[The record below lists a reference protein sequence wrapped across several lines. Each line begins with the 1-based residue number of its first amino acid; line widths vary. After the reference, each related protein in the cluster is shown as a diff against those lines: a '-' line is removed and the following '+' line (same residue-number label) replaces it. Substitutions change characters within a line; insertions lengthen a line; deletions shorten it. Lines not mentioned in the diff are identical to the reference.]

1 MTRTQRLCGWDSC
14 VSPNLISVV
23 QRRLARQRYS
33 PLLIALSFV
42 GFTASLFAQTTLT
55 PGIVAFGSQPD
66 GVASAA
72 QTATFKNTGTIPLAI
87 HSIAITGANG
97 ADFIPGGNCPI
108 TPSTLGAGQSC
119 SITVAFSPSKAGA
132 EWAVLTVTPSAGGA
146 KSVILTG
153 TGVAPLT
160 LSPATLYLGAI
171 VVGATSAA
179 RTVTLTNHTNVAYQL
194 TIQPPAGFAVAN
206 NNCGTSIGAGAT
218 CTVSV
223 TFSPKALGLTSGTL
237 TFSDGA
243 KNSPQTVSL
252 NGTGTAAVT
261 LSVSNLG
268 FGTQSVGTTSATRT
282 VFLTNHLT
290 SGSLASTVAVS
301 GDFAIASNTCGTVAA
316 GSTCA
321 VGITFTPT
329 QVGSRTGTLTI
340 TNNAFGS
347 PETASLTGTGNSFGL
362 TSIAVTPANAS
373 IALGN
378 TQQFIATGTFAGT
391 FAGPAHTANLTASVT
406 WSSSATGVATISNSA
421 GNQGLATSVGAGT
434 STVTARLG
442 TISGSTGLTVTSGR
456 TLTSVTVTPAN
467 PSMVVASSQ
476 QFAATG
482 TYSDGSTQNLTTSA
496 TWSSSNS
503 AVAAVSNTAGTQG
516 VVTADSIGTATIKAV
531 FGGFT
536 GSTLVTV
543 TGGFVLTGTVTDP
556 RENHTA
562 TLLNNGMV
570 LIVGG
575 ADATGTTATAE
586 LYNPATGTFTATGS
600 LNTARVYHTATLLNN
615 GMVLIAGG
623 YNYAAGGD
631 LASAELYDPVAG
643 TFTVATGSLTTAREY
658 HTATLLGNGLVLIAG
673 GYSDSV
679 GFVPTAELYNPATG
693 MFTVATGTLNTP
705 RYAHSAT
712 LLNNGTVLIAAGE
725 SAIGFEASAEL
736 YVPTAETFSPTGS
749 LSMARDGHTATLLN
763 NGTVLIAGG
772 QNPTNAALADAELYN
787 PTAGTFAPTTGDLN
801 NARYYHTATLL
812 NNGTVLIAGGTNGL
826 SIAVAELY
834 DPIAGTFTNTASLN
848 TARSEHTATL
858 LSNGTVLI
866 AGGYTYPTDI
876 LASAAELYEPGSLT
890 PPSLVSI
897 AVTPGTSTLASGSA
911 QQFIATGTFSDN
923 STQQLASVTWSS
935 SNTAVAQVSND
946 ASNSGSAYGVAAG
959 TVTITATAGS
969 VKGSA
974 TLNVSAPAASLVLPR
989 QPEQRARMS
998 HSDAGE

>member
-1 MTRTQRLCGWDSC
+1 MSDRNWANWGDGLNARGGFDVTRTQRLCGWDSC

-261 LSVSNLG
+261 LSVGAIWGLG
-268 FGTQSVGTTSATRT
+268 RGPMGTTSATRT

-329 QVGSRTGTLTI
+329 QVGSRTGTLKN
-340 TNNAFGS
+340 TNNPFGS

-362 TSIAVTPANAS
+362 TSIAVTPAECLNCPWEY
-373 IALGN
+373 
-378 TQQFIATGTFAGT
+378 ATVYRDGHFRGT

-442 TISGSTGLTVTSGR
+442 TIRGSTGLTVTSGR

-503 AVAAVSNTAGTQG
+503 AVAALAIRPARRVWSRLTVSGQRPLR
-516 VVTADSIGTATIKAV
+516 AV

-536 GSTLVTV
+536 GSTFLVTV
-543 TGGFVLTGTVTDP
+543 TGGFYSDRDRDRP
-556 RENHTA
+556 
-562 TLLNNGMV
+562 
-570 LIVGG
+570 
-575 ADATGTTATAE
+575 
-586 LYNPATGTFTATGS
+586 
-600 LNTARVYHTATLLNN
+600 
-615 GMVLIAGG
+615 
-623 YNYAAGGD
+623 
-631 LASAELYDPVAG
+631 
-643 TFTVATGSLTTAREY
+643 ARES
-658 HTATLLGNGLVLIAG
+658 H
-673 GYSDSV
+673 
-679 GFVPTAELYNPATG
+679 
-693 MFTVATGTLNTP
+693 
-705 RYAHSAT
+705 
-712 LLNNGTVLIAAGE
+712 
-725 SAIGFEASAEL
+725 
-736 YVPTAETFSPTGS
+736 
-749 LSMARDGHTATLLN
+749 
-763 NGTVLIAGG
+763 
-772 QNPTNAALADAELYN
+772 
-787 PTAGTFAPTTGDLN
+787 GD
-801 NARYYHTATLL
+801 
-812 NNGTVLIAGGTNGL
+812 
-826 SIAVAELY
+826 
-834 DPIAGTFTNTASLN
+834 
-848 TARSEHTATL
+848 
-858 LSNGTVLI
+858 
-866 AGGYTYPTDI
+866 
-876 LASAAELYEPGSLT
+876 AAE
-890 PPSLVSI
+890 
-897 AVTPGTSTLASGSA
+897 
-911 QQFIATGTFSDN
+911 
-923 STQQLASVTWSS
+923 
-935 SNTAVAQVSND
+935 
-946 ASNSGSAYGVAAG
+946 
-959 TVTITATAGS
+959 
-969 VKGSA
+969 
-974 TLNVSAPAASLVLPR
+974 
-989 QPEQRARMS
+989 
-998 HSDAGE
+998 